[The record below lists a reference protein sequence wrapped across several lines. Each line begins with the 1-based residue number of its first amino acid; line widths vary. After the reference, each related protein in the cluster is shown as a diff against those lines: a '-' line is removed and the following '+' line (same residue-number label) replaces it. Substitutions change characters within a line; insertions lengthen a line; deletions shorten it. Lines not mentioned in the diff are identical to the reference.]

1 MSANAEELLTASI
14 TVALLAEQWGLDH
27 MNPNLLFREGSNG
40 AFLSR
45 KALIESLATQP
56 KPLVCIATVSGESLI
71 LQAGPLTDA
80 DEMALRTESVEEDDD
95 GGDVFDAILK
105 QCNAAVGHLV
115 DLHMGKRLLLRVP
128 ATSLAAWRREY
139 LLPQLFTFKAFTADE
154 LRRAEGVCFV
164 VFASAERPISDF
176 IPWDEKADM

>member
-1 MSANAEELLTASI
+1 LGLAGRAGRSVRLARDPSNLCLLGQVRLRFNRLSFMSANAEELLTASI

-71 LQAGPLTDA
+71 
-80 DEMALRTESVEEDDD
+80 
-95 GGDVFDAILK
+95 
-105 QCNAAVGHLV
+105 
-115 DLHMGKRLLLRVP
+115 
-128 ATSLAAWRREY
+128 
-139 LLPQLFTFKAFTADE
+139 
-154 LRRAEGVCFV
+154 
-164 VFASAERPISDF
+164 
-176 IPWDEKADM
+176 